1 MSKLFEV
8 FQKTEV
14 PLEDERLHS
23 QLLSDFL
30 EEKGLVDEFEE
41 FIKAYIKIHPEK
53 IYDKNYGDDLE
64 CTCGH
69 PYYRHFDS
77 YEDMLHVGCKYCGC
91 YDFVLNNEGK
101 INLTQV

>member
-30 EEKGLVDEFEE
+30 EEKGLVDEFE
-41 FIKAYIKIHPEK
+41 
-53 IYDKNYGDDLE
+53 
-64 CTCGH
+64 
-69 PYYRHFDS
+69 
-77 YEDMLHVGCKYCGC
+77 
-91 YDFVLNNEGK
+91 
-101 INLTQV
+101 